1 MVFTEVTCPG
11 DHAEGGQQVRGCVG
25 IVSSA
30 GTSDNTRDHRVGGRH
45 GGASV
50 TVNGAFKSNRS
61 KIKEVPNP
69 IPEDKTINP
78 TWPTR
83 L

>member
-1 MVFTEVTCPG
+1 MP
-11 DHAEGGQQVRGCVG
+11 
-25 IVSSA
+25 SS
-30 GTSDNTRDHRVGGRH
+30 GTMDNTRYCGLGGRH

-50 TVNGAFKSNRS
+50 TVDGAFKSNRS

-69 IPEDKTINP
+69 VPEVKTINL
-78 TWPTR
+78 TWSIR